1 MPTDRDICIKLLN
14 DYLNNILIKNHISK
28 NNELFGYIF
37 STALNNNDKSLDY
50 STRLFILRILS
61 KNIN

>member
-14 DYLNNILIKNHISK
+14 DYLSNRLRKNYNSK

-37 STALNNNDKSLDY
+37 STALNNNDKSLDKN
-50 STRLFILRILS
+50 TRSFILRILA